1 MTDMVSIII
10 IISAYFSVFGIHI
23 KDNPIYGKSRYI
35 RRKIKKKRKYNLIDQ
50 HGDTF
55 ISGA

>member
-10 IISAYFSVFGIHI
+10 IISAFFSVFGINI

-35 RRKIKKKRKYNLIDQ
+35 RRRIKKKRKYNLI
-50 HGDTF
+50 G
-55 ISGA
+55 